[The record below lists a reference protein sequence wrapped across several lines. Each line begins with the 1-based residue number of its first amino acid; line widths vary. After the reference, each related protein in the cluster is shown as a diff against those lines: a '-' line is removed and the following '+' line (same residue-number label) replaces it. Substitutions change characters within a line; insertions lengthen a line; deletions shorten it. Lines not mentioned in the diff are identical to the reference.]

1 MRNALLIDSIT
12 NVLNTVKSNIFGE
25 KKAHERKHW
34 RKINVRFGKFEVCI
48 ESNRKREYELR

>member
-1 MRNALLIDSIT
+1 MRNTAMIDSLT
-12 NVLNTVKSNIFGE
+12 NAFNVIKSNIIGE

-34 RKINVRFGKFEVCI
+34 RKINVSFGKFEVCI